1 MSNAKIVVGSIWGDE
16 GKGITTDFLCT
27 KTPKP
32 TVVVRFSGGQ
42 QAGHNVKINGI
53 SHVHSN
59 FGSGTLR
66 GLPSYFSHH
75 CTIYPVTMYREA
87 MELYDKVDSIEFYV
101 HPLVNVTM
109 PADVAYN
116 RLTSPLTNHGTC
128 GIGVGATMKRNL
140 ETPHKIY
147 GIDLLHLDSLKQ
159 KVESAYQY
167 YRDMISLDYPQLKR
181 LKELF
186 EEESSYFWRYVDKI
200 EYNIQPY
207 DFLMRYE
214 NIIFEGSQGILLDMD
229 HGIFPYVTFA
239 NTTSKNALE
248 IARKLYIDDI
258 EIYYVTRCYQTRHG
272 VGWMSNES
280 EIKLIN
286 NEDEINKFNEWQKDF
301 RVGEIDYDLLNY
313 AYSIDKIYS
322 PDIPKNLVVTCLDQR
337 ENFAFDYEK
346 LDMKF
351 KRIYN
356 SFSSESKDFVEMS
369 VQNKMSHSKLEIG

>member
-101 HPLVNVTM
+101 HPLVNVTT

>member
-101 HPLVNVTM
+101 HPLVNVTT

-186 EEESSYFWRYVDKI
+186 EEESTYFWRYVDKI